1 MAGVFKKELG
11 QYFRTPVGYIF
22 ISIFLAISGAYFF
35 MVNLV
40 SQNGDIK
47 AFFSA
52 IFTLLMF
59 LVPMLTM
66 GLFAEEKKQTTDQLL
81 LTAPVSI
88 TGVILG
94 KFFATIVFF
103 SIPLGVTLI
112 YPCILAA
119 LGSVQLMATA
129 GNYLGVL
136 LLCSTYVAIGL
147 LISVLTENQLVA
159 AATSYAVLLILYLSS
174 SLADISDSPL
184 VRALLGFVSVQ
195 KHFEAFTYGVLNP
208 ADVVYF
214 ISMTALFLFFS
225 IYTLESKRI
234 S

>member
-47 AFFSA
+47 TFFSA

-66 GLFAEEKKQTTDQLL
+66 GLFAEEMKQTTDQLL

-119 LGSVQLMATA
+119 LGSVQLMATV

-147 LISVLTENQLVA
+147 FISVLTENQLVA
-159 AATSYAVLLILYLSS
+159 AAATYAVLLILYLSNALS
-174 SLADISDSPL
+174 DISDSPL
-184 VRALLGFVSVQ
+184 VGGVLGFISVRN
-195 KHFEAFTYGVLNP
+195 HYEAFTYGVLNP

-214 ISMTALFLFFS
+214 ISMSALFLFFS